1 MIELPLLLPNREFGG
16 DGKIFPV
23 VLPNRELFEVD
34 DGGMI
39 ELAVLL
45 LPLVVGFLADKKG
58 FAILDWPP
66 KL

>member
-1 MIELPLLLPNREFGG
+1 MMELPVLLPNREFGVNG
-16 DGKIFPV
+16 NIFPV

-34 DGGMI
+34 DGGMM
-39 ELAVLL
+39 ELPVLL

-58 FAILDWPP
+58 FALLDWPP